1 MCPLYLPLPPP
12 GLTELPVHLFE
23 LLVILLM
30 IGFNSL
36 FAAYEI
42 ALASVT
48 IARLQVL
55 ARENHRGAKAALYMK
70 ENFEASLATVQL
82 GMTVLGAIAAA
93 TGGAGAEEKLAPFF
107 RHWLGVSPGFSEFLA
122 IAVIV
127 VPLTLLT
134 LFFGELVPKVFA
146 IRNKELVCLRLSPGM
161 KWFTFSVWPAVWL
174 LENAVMAIMNWNE
187 RRRKNGSLDLHRAES
202 AEFQSLRA
210 SAALA
215 RASRLIGERQEKIIL
230 HTAHLSGRPVREIML
245 PAEFISML
253 DVGATLD
260 ESLITAHLD
269 MHTRFPVA
277 QNPGDPQSIIGYINL
292 KDLLALMRL
301 TRGEEPTL
309 RSILRPFPRLSDS
322 TPITAS
328 LERMIREHTH
338 IALVVDAADK
348 VLGMI
353 TLEDI
358 LEEFIGEI
366 EDEYDRLPAHVIHSG
381 RAWVVGGG
389 ISLQRLKDVTGVD
402 LATDPPPPASGYPGA
417 TTLSNWF
424 SGHLGRPIRGGD
436 ELTRNRVRVVV
447 RKIRRQ
453 KVLEAQVGSLE
464 SQ

>member
-1 MCPLYLPLPPP
+1 MQF
-12 GLTELPVHLFE
+12 FE
-23 LLVILLM
+23 LIIILVM
-30 IGFNSL
+30 IGFNGL

-55 ARENHRGAKAALYMK
+55 MKENHRGAKAALYMK

-82 GMTVLGAIAAA
+82 GITLLGAIAAA
-93 TGGAGAEEKLAPFF
+93 TGGAGAQETLVPVIRSEL
-107 RHWLGVSPGFSEFLA
+107 GFSLGLARFLA
-122 IAVIV
+122 IAFVV
-127 VPLTLLT
+127 VPLTIIT
-134 LFFGELVPKVFA
+134 IFFGELVPKVFA
-146 IRNKELVCLRLSPGM
+146 IRNKELVCLRLSRSM
-161 KWFTFSVWPAVWL
+161 KWFSSSVWPAVWFF
-174 LENAVMAIMNWNE
+174 ETAVMAVMNLNE
-187 RRRKNGSLDLHRAES
+187 RWRKGGVLDPHRAES
-202 AEFQSLRA
+202 AELQSLRA

-215 RASRLIGERQEKIIL
+215 RASRLIGEQQEKIIL

-245 PAEFISML
+245 PADFISML
-253 DVGATLD
+253 DVNATLD
-260 ESLITAHLD
+260 ESLIAAHLD
-269 MHTRFPVA
+269 MHTRFPVT
-277 QNPGDPQSIIGYINL
+277 QQPSNPQSIIGYINL

-309 RSILRPFPRLSDS
+309 QSILRPFPRLLDT

-338 IALVVDAADK
+338 IALVVDVSNK
-348 VLGMI
+348 VVGMI

-366 EDEYDRLPAHVIHSG
+366 EDEYDRLPAHVMSSG

-389 ISLQRLKDVTGVD
+389 VGLQRLKDVTGID
-402 LATDPPPPASGYPGA
+402 LSLDLPHNGA
-417 TTLSNWF
+417 VTLTSWV

-436 ELTRNRVRVVV
+436 ELTRGGVRVVV

-453 KVLEAQVGSLE
+453 KVLEAQVGRV
-464 SQ
+464 

>member
-1 MCPLYLPLPPP
+1 
-12 GLTELPVHLFE
+12 VHFVE

-42 ALASVT
+42 ALASVS

-55 ARENHRGAKAALYMK
+55 AKENHTGAKAALYMK
-70 ENFEASLATVQL
+70 QNFEASLASVQL
-82 GMTVLGAIAAA
+82 GITVLAAIAAA
-93 TGGAGAEEKLAPFF
+93 TGGAGAEEHLAPFF
-107 RHWLGVSPGFSEFLA
+107 RHWLGVSSSLSELLA
-122 IAVIV
+122 IATVV
-127 VPLTLLT
+127 VPLTLLMM
-134 LFFGELVPKVFA
+134 FFGELTPKVFA
-146 IRNKELVCLRLSPGM
+146 IRNKELVCLRLSRVM
-161 KWFTFSVWPAVWL
+161 KWFTVSVWPAVWM
-174 LENAVMAIMNWNE
+174 LEGAVTAIMNLTE
-187 RRRKNGSLDLHRAES
+187 RWRKTDSLDLYRAES

-215 RASRLIGERQEKIIL
+215 RASRLIGERQEKIIV
-230 HTAHLSGRPVREIML
+230 HTAHLSGRPVSEIML
-245 PAEFISML
+245 PAEYISML
-253 DVGATLD
+253 DVNATLD
-260 ESLITAHLD
+260 ESLIAAHLD

-277 QNPGDPQSIIGYINL
+277 QMTDDPQSIIGYINL

-301 TRGEEPTL
+301 TRGQEPTL
-309 RSILRPFPRLSDS
+309 RAVLRPFPRIGDT

-338 IALVVDAADK
+338 IALIVDKADRVV
-348 VLGMI
+348 GMV

-366 EDEYDRLPAHVIHSG
+366 EDEYDRLPAHVTNSG

-389 ISLQRLKDVTGVD
+389 IGLQRLKDVTGID
-402 LATDPPPPASGYPGA
+402 LTGDLPPLASGYPGA
-417 TTLSNWF
+417 NTLSNWV

-436 ELTRNRVRVVV
+436 ELTRNKVRVIV

-453 KVLEAQVGSLE
+453 KVLEAQVSVVDTA
-464 SQ
+464 

>member
-1 MCPLYLPLPPP
+1 M
-12 GLTELPVHLFE
+12 HLVE

-42 ALASVT
+42 ALASVS

-55 ARENHRGAKAALYMK
+55 ARENHLGAKAALYMK

-82 GMTVLGAIAAA
+82 GITVLGAIAAA
-93 TGGAGAEEKLAPFF
+93 TGGAGAEEELAPFF
-107 RHWLGVSPGFSEFLA
+107 HGWLGVSPSFSEFLA
-122 IAVIV
+122 ITVIV
-127 VPLTLLT
+127 VPLTLFT
-134 LFFGELVPKVFA
+134 IFFGELVPKVFA
-146 IRNKELVCLRLSPGM
+146 IRNKELVCLRLSRGM
-161 KWFTFSVWPAVWL
+161 KWFTFSVWPVVWM
-174 LENAVMAIMNWNE
+174 LEAAVMAIMNWNE
-187 RRRKNGSLDLHRAES
+187 RRRKSGSLDLHRAES

-253 DVGATLD
+253 DVNATLD

-277 QNPGDPQSIIGYINL
+277 QRPGDPQSIVGYINL
-292 KDLLALMRL
+292 KDMLALMRL

-309 RSILRPFPRLSDS
+309 RTVLRPFPRLSDS
-322 TPITAS
+322 TPITGS

-338 IALVVDAADK
+338 IALVVDAEDK
-348 VLGMI
+348 VVGMI

-366 EDEYDRLPAHVIHSG
+366 EDEYDRLPAHVTHSG

-389 ISLQRLKDVTGVD
+389 ISLQRLKDATGID
-402 LATDPPPPASGYPGA
+402 LAADPPPPASGYPASGYPGA
-417 TTLSNWF
+417 STLSNWV

-436 ELTRNRVRVVV
+436 ELTRNKVRVIV

-453 KVLEAQVGSLE
+453 KVLEAQVGRLE
-464 SQ
+464 T

>member
-1 MCPLYLPLPPP
+1 
-12 GLTELPVHLFE
+12 VHFFE
-23 LLVILLM
+23 LLVILAM

-42 ALASVT
+42 ALASVS

-82 GMTVLGAIAAA
+82 GITVLGAIAAA
-93 TGGAGAEEKLAPFF
+93 TGGAGAEENLTPFF
-107 RHWLGVSPGFSEFLA
+107 RQWLGASQGFSEFLA
-122 IAVIV
+122 IMVIV
-127 VPLTLLT
+127 VPLTMLT
-134 LFFGELVPKVFA
+134 LFFGELAPKIFA
-146 IRNKELVCLRLSPGM
+146 IRNKELVCLRLSRGM

-174 LENAVMAIMNWNE
+174 LEAAVMAIMNLSE
-187 RRRKNGSLDLHRAES
+187 RRRKSGSLDVHRSES

-245 PAEFISML
+245 PAEYISML
-253 DVGATLD
+253 DINCTLE
-260 ESLITAHLD
+260 ESMITAHLD

-277 QNPGDPQSIIGYINL
+277 QRPGDPQSIIGYINL

-338 IALVVDAADK
+338 IALVVDARDK
-348 VLGMI
+348 VVGMI

-366 EDEYDRLPAHVIHSG
+366 EDEYDRLPAHVTPSG

-389 ISLQRLKDVTGVD
+389 ISLQRVKESTGMD
-402 LATDPPPPASGYPGA
+402 LSADPPPNGA
-417 TTLSNWF
+417 ATLSTWF
-424 SGHLGRPIRGGD
+424 SGHTGRPIRGGD
-436 ELTRNRVRVVV
+436 ELTRNGIRVVV

-453 KVLEAQVGSLE
+453 KVLEAQVGRVETPS
-464 SQ
+464 

>member
-1 MCPLYLPLPPP
+1 M
-12 GLTELPVHLFE
+12 HLFE

-30 IGFNSL
+30 VGFNSL

-82 GMTVLGAIAAA
+82 GITVLGAIAAA
-93 TGGAGAEEKLAPFF
+93 TGGAGAEQTITPLFQQWIGGS
-107 RHWLGVSPGFSEFLA
+107 RGFSEFLA
-122 IAVIV
+122 ITVIV
-127 VPLTLLT
+127 VPLTLIT

-146 IRNKELVCLRLSPGM
+146 IRNKELVCLRLSRGM
-161 KWFTFSVWPAVWL
+161 KWFTFSVWPVVWM
-174 LENAVMAIMNWNE
+174 LETAVMAIISWNE
-187 RRRKNGSLDLHRAES
+187 RRRKSGSLDLHRSES

-215 RASRLIGERQEKIIL
+215 RASRLIGEHQEKIIL

-253 DVGATLD
+253 DVNATLD

-277 QNPGDPQSIIGYINL
+277 QRPGDPQSIIGYINL

-309 RSILRPFPRLSDS
+309 RSILRPFPRLPDS

-338 IALVVDAADK
+338 IALVVDARDK
-348 VLGMI
+348 VVGMI

-366 EDEYDRLPAHVIHSG
+366 EDEYDRLPAHVTPSG

-389 ISLQRLKDVTGVD
+389 ISFQRLKDVTGID
-402 LATDPPPPASGYPGA
+402 LTGDPPPNGA
-417 TTLSNWF
+417 TTLSNWV
-424 SGHLGRPIRGGD
+424 SGHLDRPIRGGD
-436 ELTRNRVRVVV
+436 ELTRGGVRVVV

-453 KVLEAQVGSLE
+453 KVLEAQVGKVETPL
-464 SQ
+464 

>member
-1 MCPLYLPLPPP
+1 M
-12 GLTELPVHLFE
+12 HFFE

-55 ARENHRGAKAALYMK
+55 AREHHRGAKAALYMK
-70 ENFEASLATVQL
+70 QNFEASLATVQL

-93 TGGAGAEEKLAPFF
+93 TGGAGAEEKLTPFF
-107 RHWLGVSPGFSEFLA
+107 RQWLEVSQGFSEFLA
-122 IAVIV
+122 ITVIV
-127 VPLTLLT
+127 VPLTLLI

-161 KWFTFSVWPAVWL
+161 KWFTFSVWPVVWM
-174 LENAVMAIMNWNE
+174 LEAAVMAIMNWNE
-187 RRRKNGSLDLHRAES
+187 RRRKSGSLDAHRSES

-253 DVGATLD
+253 DVNATLD

-277 QNPGDPQSIIGYINL
+277 QRPGDPQSIIGYINL
-292 KDLLALMRL
+292 KDLLALLRL

-338 IALVVDAADK
+338 IALVADAADK
-348 VLGMI
+348 VVGMI

-366 EDEYDRLPAHVIHSG
+366 EDEYDRLPAHVTPSG

-389 ISLQRLKDVTGVD
+389 ISLQRLRDVTGID
-402 LATDPPPPASGYPGA
+402 LSGDPPPNGA

-436 ELTRNRVRVVV
+436 ELTRGGVRVVV

-453 KVLEAQVGSLE
+453 KVLEAQVGRVEMPS
-464 SQ
+464 

>member
-1 MCPLYLPLPPP
+1 
-12 GLTELPVHLFE
+12 VHLFE
-23 LLVILLM
+23 LLVVLLM
-30 IGFNSL
+30 VGFNSL

-42 ALASVT
+42 ALASIT

-82 GMTVLGAIAAA
+82 GITVLGAIAAA
-93 TGGAGAEEKLAPFF
+93 TGGAGAEEQLTPLF
-107 RHWLGVSPGFSEFLA
+107 RQWLGVSKGFSEFLA
-122 IAVIV
+122 ITVIV
-127 VPLTLLT
+127 VPLTLIT

-146 IRNKELVCLRLSPGM
+146 IRNKELVCLRLSRGM
-161 KWFTFSVWPAVWL
+161 KWFTFSVWPIVWI
-174 LENAVMAIMNWNE
+174 LEASVMAIMNWNE
-187 RRRKNGSLDLHRAES
+187 RRRKSGSLDLHRSES

-215 RASRLIGERQEKIIL
+215 RASRLIGERQENIIL

-245 PAEFISML
+245 PAEYISML
-253 DVGATLD
+253 DVNATMD

-277 QNPGDPQSIIGYINL
+277 QRLGDPQSIIGYINL

-301 TRGEEPTL
+301 TRGEESTL
-309 RSILRPFPRLSDS
+309 RSILRPFPRLPDS

-338 IALVVDAADK
+338 IALVVDARDK
-348 VLGMI
+348 VVGMI

-366 EDEYDRLPAHVIHSG
+366 EDEYDRLPAHVTPSG

-389 ISLQRLKDVTGVD
+389 IGLQRLKDVTGID
-402 LATDPPPPASGYPGA
+402 LAGDPPPNGA
-417 TTLSNWF
+417 TTLSNWV

-436 ELTRNRVRVVV
+436 ELTRAGVRVVV

-453 KVLEAQVGSLE
+453 KVLEAQVGKAETTS
-464 SQ
+464 

>member
-1 MCPLYLPLPPP
+1 MY
-12 GLTELPVHLFE
+12 LFE
-23 LLVILLM
+23 LLVILTM
-30 IGFNSL
+30 IGLNSL

-42 ALASVT
+42 ALASVSV
-48 IARLQVL
+48 ARLQVL
-55 ARENHRGAKAALYMK
+55 ARENHHGAKAALYMK

-82 GMTVLGAIAAA
+82 GMTLLGAVAAA
-93 TGGAGAEEKLAPFF
+93 TGGVGAEETLVPLI
-107 RHWLGVSPGFSEFLA
+107 HSGLGFSPGFSRILA
-122 IAVIV
+122 IVAVVI
-127 VPLTLLT
+127 PLTSITIL
-134 LFFGELVPKVFA
+134 FGELAPKVFA

-174 LENAVMAIMNWNE
+174 LEAAVMAIMHLSE
-187 RRRKNGSLDLHRAES
+187 RRRKTGSLDAHRSES

-215 RASRLIGERQEKIIL
+215 RASRLIGEQQEKIIL

-245 PAEFISML
+245 PAQYISML
-253 DVGATLD
+253 DVNSSLD
-260 ESLITAHLD
+260 QSLIAAHLD

-277 QNPGDPQSIIGYINL
+277 QRHADPQSIIGYINL

-322 TPITAS
+322 TPITAC

-338 IALVVDAADK
+338 IALVADAADK
-348 VLGMI
+348 VVGMI

-366 EDEYDRLPAHVIHSG
+366 EDEYDRLPAHVVPSG

-389 ISLQRLKDVTGVD
+389 ISLQRLKDATGLD
-402 LATDPPPPASGYPGA
+402 LCADPPPGGA
-417 TTLSNWF
+417 ATLAAWF
-424 SGHLGRPIRGGD
+424 AGHLGRPIRGGD
-436 ELTRNRVRVVV
+436 ELARNGVRVVV

-453 KVLEAQVGSLE
+453 KVLEAQVGRTDSPL
-464 SQ
+464 

>member
-1 MCPLYLPLPPP
+1 
-12 GLTELPVHLFE
+12 VHLFE

-30 IGFNSL
+30 VGFNSL

-42 ALASVT
+42 ALASIT

-82 GMTVLGAIAAA
+82 GITVLCAIAAA
-93 TGGAGAEEKLAPFF
+93 TGGAGAEQTITPLFQ
-107 RHWLGVSPGFSEFLA
+107 HWIGGSRGFSEFLA
-122 IAVIV
+122 ITVIV
-127 VPLTLLT
+127 VPLTLTT

-146 IRNKELVCLRLSPGM
+146 IRNKELVCLRLSQGM
-161 KWFTFSVWPAVWL
+161 KWFTFSVWPVVWM
-174 LENAVMAIMNWNE
+174 LEAAVMAIMNWNE
-187 RRRKNGSLDLHRAES
+187 RRRKSGSLDLHRSES

-253 DVGATLD
+253 DVNATMD

-277 QNPGDPQSIIGYINL
+277 QRPGDPQSIIGYINL

-309 RSILRPFPRLSDS
+309 RSVLRPFPRLPDS
-322 TPITAS
+322 TPITGS

-338 IALVVDAADK
+338 IALVVDPRD
-348 VLGMI
+348 VVVGMI

-366 EDEYDRLPAHVIHSG
+366 EDEYDRLPAHVTPSG

-389 ISLQRLKDVTGVD
+389 ISLQRLKDVTGID
-402 LATDPPPPASGYPGA
+402 LACDPSPNGA
-417 TTLSNWF
+417 TTLSNWV

-436 ELTRNRVRVVV
+436 ELTRGGVRVVV

-453 KVLEAQVGSLE
+453 KVLEAQVGKTETPL
-464 SQ
+464 